1 MVRGLIP
8 GRDKIFF
15 LKHLDLRSG
24 EPTFSFKG
32 TGALSMG
39 VKQLG
44 HEVDR
49 SALASAQF
57 MNEWS
62 YASCVPLWHAL

>member
-1 MVRGLIP
+1 MWGLIP
-8 GRDKIFF
+8 GRDESFF
-15 LKHLDLRSG
+15 SEASRPALR
-24 EPTFSFKG
+24 TFSFRG
-32 TGALSMG
+32 TGALSLG

-62 YASCVPLWHAL
+62 YASCMPLWHAL